1 MVFIPKIAGAS
12 VECFCWAW
20 YDRLREAFMNI
31 FLLLAI
37 LFAALE
43 ALALWK
49 YWLRLE
55 YIAKPAV
62 MIILFI
68 WLLTS
73 TGLSGATLWF
83 GVGIIFSLTGDVL
96 LMLSLDRFFLFG
108 LVAFLLA
115 HVAYVI
121 GFNIPLPAFSVWGIV
136 FAVMISLGGA
146 RIIRRIVDALASKGQ
161 ARMRIPI
168 IVYSMVISIM
178 LLSAMLKL
186 MDITWGATAAVL
198 ISGGAFLFYISD
210 IILAWN
216 KFVAPI
222 QHGRNY
228 NIAAYHLG
236 QIMLIAGV
244 IAQFGK

>member
-1 MVFIPKIAGAS
+1 
-12 VECFCWAW
+12 
-20 YDRLREAFMNI
+20 MNI

-43 ALALWK
+43 SLALWK
-49 YWLRLE
+49 YWLKLE

-62 MIILFI
+62 MISLFL
-68 WLLTS
+68 WLFTS
-73 TGLSGATLWF
+73 TGLNGALLWF
-83 GVGIIFSLTGDVL
+83 GLGIILSLAGDVL

-115 HVAYVI
+115 HLAYVI
-121 GFNIPLPAFSVWGIV
+121 GFNIPLPEFSLWGIV
-136 FAVMISLGGA
+136 FAVMVSLGGA
-146 RIIRRIVDALASKGQ
+146 RVIRRIVDALPSRGQ
-161 ARMRIPI
+161 ARMRMPI
-168 IVYSMVISIM
+168 IVYSTVISVM
-178 LLSAMLKL
+178 LLSAMIKL
-186 MDITWGATAAVL
+186 MDITWNANAALLV
-198 ISGGAFLFYISD
+198 SGGAFLFYISD

-222 QHGRNY
+222 QYGRIY

-244 IAQFGK
+244 IAQFG